1 MQTNGVKPENI
12 FSSLGYFF
20 FYRCNLDKM
29 YYIENVENQVAKR
42 DENLMNIEPLFF
54 TKNSS
59 VGKRLQNCK
68 LKQTMSLTAFFGS
81 SLRFNFLKRSILIW
95 IGFYT
100 CMINTGGIPLEV
112 PFSLKSCQKIWM

>member
-12 FSSLGYFF
+12 FSGLGYFF
-20 FYRCNLDKM
+20 FYRCNQDKM

-59 VGKRLQNCK
+59 VGKRL
-68 LKQTMSLTAFFGS
+68 
-81 SLRFNFLKRSILIW
+81 
-95 IGFYT
+95 
-100 CMINTGGIPLEV
+100 
-112 PFSLKSCQKIWM
+112 

>member
-20 FYRCNLDKM
+20 FYRCNQDKM

-59 VGKRLQNCK
+59 VGKTLKLQVKTNHEFNCLFRK
-68 LKQTMSLTAFFGS
+68 LIKVQLFKT
-81 SLRFNFLKRSILIW
+81 FNPNLDWL
-95 IGFYT
+95 
-100 CMINTGGIPLEV
+100 LH
-112 PFSLKSCQKIWM
+112 LHD